1 MSDAARLE
9 RLHRRAEELVARE
22 MEVYRERTPKS
33 RAAAERAAKAMPL
46 GVASSMQFFEPNPVF
61 VARAQESW
69 MEDVDG
75 NHYVDFLMGFG
86 ALLAGHCHPVLVE
99 TVQRQLE
106 LGTLYTA
113 ASTIAP
119 QTAEA
124 LKGRFGMD
132 AFRFVSSGTES
143 TLDAVRLA
151 RAVTGRS
158 KVVKVEGGY
167 HGHHDG
173 VLISMKPDP
182 ALAGDARFP
191 ATLSSSAGVAQSV
204 LDEVRVVQYND
215 APALEEVLK
224 GGDIA
229 AFIVE
234 PVMQNIGIVLPN
246 DGYLAEVREITR
258 KYGTMLIFDEVKT
271 GITAGPGGATK
282 LYGVQPDIIC
292 LAKSIGGGLPVG
304 ALGGTDEA
312 MEPIRELK
320 MMQLGTYNGNPLVM
334 AGALAVLNEICT
346 PEAVAGAE
354 ALNHKKIA
362 ALDAVIDRYD
372 LPAHTVALGAKGCI
386 TWSREPVRNYRDYK
400 RTDFAL
406 AYAQWLYT
414 TNRGVLLPPG
424 LDEQWLV
431 SIRHTEADVMH
442 HVDAIEDFAK
452 ELVA

>member
-1 MSDAARLE
+1 
-9 RLHRRAEELVARE
+9 
-22 MEVYRERTPKS
+22 
-33 RAAAERAAKAMPL
+33 MPL

-61 VARAQESW
+61 VAKAQGAW

-86 ALLAGHCHPVLVE
+86 ALLAGHCHPKLVA
-99 TVQRQLE
+99 TVQQQLE

-119 QTAEA
+119 RTAEA
-124 LKGRFGMD
+124 LKSRFGMD
-132 AFRFVSSGTES
+132 SFRFVSSGTES
-143 TLDAVRLA
+143 TLDAIRLA

-158 KVVKVEGGY
+158 KIVKVEGGY

-182 ALAGDARFP
+182 ALAGDERFP
-191 ATLSSSAGVAQSV
+191 TPLASSAGVIQSI
-204 LDEVRVVQYND
+204 LDEVRIVQYND

-224 GGDIA
+224 AGDVA

-234 PVMQNIGIVLPN
+234 PVMQNIGIVLPD
-246 DGYLAEVREITR
+246 DGYLDEVREITR
-258 KYGTMLIFDEVKT
+258 RYGTMLIFDEVKT

-304 ALGGTDEA
+304 ALGGTEEA
-312 MEPIRELK
+312 MEPIRQLK

-334 AGALAVLNEICT
+334 AGALCVLEEICT
-346 PEAVAGAE
+346 PEEVAKAE
-354 ALNHKKIA
+354 ALNARKIA
-362 ALDAVIDRYD
+362 ALNDVIARYE
-372 LPAHTVALGAKGCI
+372 LPAHTVAVGAKGCI
-386 TWSREPVRNYRDYK
+386 TWAPERVRNYRDYK
-400 RTDFAL
+400 RTDFVL
-406 AYAQWLYT
+406 AYAQWLYA

-431 SIRHTEADVMH
+431 SLAHTP
-442 HVDAIEDFAK
+442 EDMAT
-452 ELVA
+452 LVADFRELAQALRA